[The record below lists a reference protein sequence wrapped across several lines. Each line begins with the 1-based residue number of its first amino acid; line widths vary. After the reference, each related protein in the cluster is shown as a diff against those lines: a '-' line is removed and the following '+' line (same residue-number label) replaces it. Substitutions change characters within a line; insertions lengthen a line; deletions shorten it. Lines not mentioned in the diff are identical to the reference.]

1 MIHSKQ
7 PPFFVGFYPNQS
19 YKKFGVVCIFMPLGA
34 WKVVKWC
41 FVYKGKIK
49 EKKEYHGI
57 DNDDQDITWESL
69 KIINELKPSIFSE
82 LAGFKNKNHIIH
94 LVNTD

>member
-1 MIHSKQ
+1 MD
-7 PPFFVGFYPNQS
+7 
-19 YKKFGVVCIFMPLGA
+19 C
-34 WKVVKWC
+34 
-41 FVYKGKIK
+41 KIK

>member
-1 MIHSKQ
+1 MSAQIKHIQDFLNTALKNT
-7 PPFFVGFYPNQS
+7 GFYYINNNQCHFS
-19 YKKFGVVCIFMPLGA
+19 DHTDHCWDQNILD
-34 WKVVKWC
+34 
-41 FVYKGKIK
+41 
-49 EKKEYHGI
+49 HGI